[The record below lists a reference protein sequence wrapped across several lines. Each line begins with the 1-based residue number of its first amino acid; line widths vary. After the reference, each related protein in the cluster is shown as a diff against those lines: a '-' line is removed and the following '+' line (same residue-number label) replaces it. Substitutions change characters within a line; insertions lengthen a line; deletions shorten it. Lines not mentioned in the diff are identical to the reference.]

1 MFGIDGHKST
11 RRTRRGGHAR
21 RTARCVDLGRHGH
34 NKIAAH
40 DQAFF
45 IRKRKHLAS
54 GERLIART
62 QTGGAHQSVH
72 HNVGL
77 FDARERSNR
86 LGAKADLHA
95 AMRVREARVTRKLRI
110 AERDIAHA
118 ELMRLSKHGIDA
130 GVGREGDY
138 LQLVGMATGHI
149 ERLRADRARRSQN
162 NNLARHAAFIRMSR
176 ISHFKPPLIRSE
188 SKALPRQKPMSRARS
203 SIQTPRKIPP
213 GPTRAAESNP
223 KRIASTFYAPPG
235 PAQTDH
241 NQVNRG
247 QSRPS
252 KTDPARSK
260 PKAPRRIAPALDARD
275 AARA

>member
-1 MFGIDGHKST
+1 MGII
-11 RRTRRGGHAR
+11 
-21 RTARCVDLGRHGH
+21 
-34 NKIAAH
+34 KIAAH

-86 LGAKADLHA
+86 LRAKADLHA
-95 AMRVREARVTRKLRI
+95 AVCIRETRVTRKLRI

-130 GVGREGDY
+130 GVGREGRLPPACRGGD
-138 LQLVGMATGHI
+138 GHI
-149 ERLRADRARRSQN
+149 ECLRADRARRSQN
-162 NNLARHAAFIRMSR
+162 NNFTRHAAFIRMSR

-188 SKALPRQKPMSRARS
+188 SKALPRQKPMSRARARFRRREKS
-203 SIQTPRKIPP
+203 ARPNTRRRKQPKTNRVYILRGTENSPRQ
-213 GPTRAAESNP
+213 
-223 KRIASTFYAPPG
+223 IAPLKERRNYPTFYPNTYGTQPP
-235 PAQTDH
+235 PISITAAVTDAI
-241 NQVNRG
+241 NSESQR
-247 QSRPS
+247 S
-252 KTDPARSK
+252 SK
-260 PKAPRRIAPALDARD
+260 PP
-275 AARA
+275 

>member
-1 MFGIDGHKST
+1 
-11 RRTRRGGHAR
+11 
-21 RTARCVDLGRHGH
+21 
-34 NKIAAH
+34 
-40 DQAFF
+40 
-45 IRKRKHLAS
+45 
-54 GERLIART
+54 
-62 QTGGAHQSVH
+62 
-72 HNVGL
+72 
-77 FDARERSNR
+77 
-86 LGAKADLHA
+86 
-95 AMRVREARVTRKLRI
+95 MRAREARVTRKFRI

-138 LQLVGMATGHI
+138 LQLVGVATGHI
-149 ERLRADRARRSQN
+149 ECLRADRARRSQN
-162 NNLARHAAFIRMSR
+162 NNLARQAAFIRMSR

-188 SKALPRQKPMSRARS
+188 SKALPRQKSMSRARS

-213 GPTRAAESNP
+213 GPTRAAESSP

-235 PAQTDH
+235 PGQTDH

-247 QSRPS
+247 QSRTS
-252 KTDPARSK
+252 NTDPARSK